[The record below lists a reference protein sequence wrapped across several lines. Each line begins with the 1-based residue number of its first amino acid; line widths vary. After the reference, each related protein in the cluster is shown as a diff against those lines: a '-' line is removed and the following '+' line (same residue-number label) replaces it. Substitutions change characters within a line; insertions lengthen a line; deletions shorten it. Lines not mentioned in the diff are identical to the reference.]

1 MKEVKIKVEEDEVEE
16 EEGLIRIKGEIKE
29 EINKIIL
36 ILKKIRLILSLSKRV
51 VDIKDKTNQIMRP
64 EKFSRSLII
73 I

>member
-51 VDIKDKTNQIMRP
+51 VDIKDKTNKIMRP